1 MKVLLIAS
9 FADSLVNFRKDLI
22 IAMISAGNEVVV
34 AAPDI
39 IVASKTYN
47 TLNDLGVK
55 IHNFPMKRSGAN
67 IPYDIYTIFSLW
79 KLFRK
84 EKPDLFL
91 GYTIKP
97 VIYGLLSSWMANV
110 PYRYGLIT
118 GLGFVFRRENNE
130 KLILSATIAKLLYG
144 IALKFSTKIFFQ
156 NPDDENLFRT
166 LNLIPDKI
174 PSVVLSGSGVNLTE
188 FSETPLIIKEQD
200 CCEFLMISRLLQDKG
215 VREYAEAAIRI
226 KAEYPKVNFKLIG
239 WIDKS
244 PGSIKKLELDEWVT
258 SGDIDFLGR
267 LDDVRLEI
275 QNCTVYVLPSYS
287 EGTPRSVLEAMSVG
301 RAIITTDT
309 PGCRETVINNYNGYL
324 IPARSSDALYI
335 AMLKFIKDKSLSKR
349 MGKNSRILAEQKYDV
364 HIVNK
369 NMLAEMNIFVSN

>member
-9 FADSLVNFRKDLI
+9 FAESLVNFRKDLI

-39 IVASKTYN
+39 TLASKTFK
-47 TLNDLGVK
+47 TLNSLGVK
-55 IHNFPMKRSGAN
+55 IHNFPMSRSGVN
-67 IPYDIYTIFSLW
+67 IAYDMYTIFSLW

-97 VIYGLLSSWMANV
+97 VIYGLLSSWIASV

-130 KLILSATIAKLLYG
+130 KPILSARIAKLLYG

-156 NPDDENLFRT
+156 NTDDERLFRT
-166 LNLIPDKI
+166 LKLIPENI
-174 PSVVLSGSGVNLTE
+174 PSVVLNGSGVNL
-188 FSETPLIIKEQD
+188 SEYAETLSIIQEYD

-215 VREYAEAAIRI
+215 VREYAEAAKRI
-226 KAEYPKVNFKLIG
+226 KAEYPKVNFKLVG
-239 WIDKS
+239 WIDES
-244 PGSIKKLELDEWVT
+244 PGSIKKSELDEWVN
-258 SGDIDFLGR
+258 SGHIDFMGR
-267 LDDVRLEI
+267 LADVRLEI
-275 QNCTVYVLPSYS
+275 KNCNVYVLPSYS

-309 PGCRETVINNYNGYL
+309 PGCRETVVNNHNGYL
-324 IPARSSDALYI
+324 IPPRSSNELYK
-335 AMLKFIKDKSLSKR
+335 AMVKFIKDITLSKR

-364 HIVNK
+364 DIVNK
-369 NMLAEMNIFVSN
+369 YMLAEMNIFLPK